1 MMKNKRK
8 EIVKDEKL
16 DALRTERQ
24 KKVRHEKGNE
34 HYSRTN
40 KYKLNKY
47 RQLRLST
54 ITTRDKQLR
63 RTNNQPQLIPRT
75 NKLNQIIIYH

>member
-1 MMKNKRK
+1 MKNKRK

-24 KKVRHEKGNE
+24 KKVGHEKGNE

-40 KYKLNKY
+40 KYKQKNY

-63 RTNNQPQLIPRT
+63 RTTNQPQLIP
-75 NKLNQIIIYH
+75 